1 MKSRVG
7 YEKVAVSSRVRLAR
21 NFADYPFP
29 GRLIRD
35 KHAEELAAEIIRLVG
50 AQLDAIDDFRSYD
63 MRAVSEETAAFL
75 VEKSLIS
82 RDLLNHRAIAAA
94 FVHGDENISVMV
106 NEEDH
111 IREQCFAQG
120 FDLQRAYERVCGI
133 DDAISE
139 SLLFAYDA
147 RFGYLT
153 ACPTNLGTGLRASV
167 MLFLPALS
175 RRGILKKL
183 APDLARQGYTL
194 RGTFGE
200 GSGGEGDLYQISNEV
215 TLGYS
220 EDAILNKVN
229 EKVKYLVE
237 FELRERANLK
247 AEGGLKLKDSV
258 KRAYGVLS
266 NCCRLEA
273 KELISLIAEL
283 KLGVALGY
291 FGADPTK
298 DDRIEE
304 LDALAASMRPAGL
317 DRLNGAPLSE
327 EEQNELRAEYTAKK
341 IVKMNLIR

>member
-1 MKSRVG
+1 MDRLSDGTV
-7 YEKVAVSSRVRLAR
+7 VSTRIRLAR
-21 NFADYPFP
+21 NLEGYPFP
-29 GRLIRD
+29 SHL
-35 KHAEELAAEIIRLVG
+35 KNEKQAKEIIRLVSC
-50 AQLDAIDDFRSYD
+50 ALARLDEFSLYYMDAISGEQ
-63 MRAVSEETAAFL
+63 AVSLMENH
-75 VEKSLIS
+75 LIS
-82 RDLLNHRAIAAA
+82 PKLIKNKHLSAALINT
-94 FVHGDENISVMV
+94 EESVSIMI

-111 IREQCFAQG
+111 LREQCIVKG
-120 FDLQRAYERVCGI
+120 LDLRFAYETMSEI
-133 DDAISE
+133 DSRIAGSMK
-139 SLLFAYDA
+139 FAYDEQ
-147 RFGYLT
+147 FGFLT

-167 MLFLPALS
+167 MQFLPALTINGVMPKLIRSIS
-175 RRGILKKL
+175 RLGLTVRGV
-183 APDLARQGYTL
+183 Y
-194 RGTFGE
+194 GE
-200 GSGGEGDLYQISNEV
+200 GSDAEGYKYQISNEV

-220 EDAILNKVN
+220 EDAILNKVD